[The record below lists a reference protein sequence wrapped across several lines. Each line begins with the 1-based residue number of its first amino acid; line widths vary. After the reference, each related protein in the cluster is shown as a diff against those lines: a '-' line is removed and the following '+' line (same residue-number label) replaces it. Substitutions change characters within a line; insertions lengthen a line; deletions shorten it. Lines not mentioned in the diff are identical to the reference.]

1 MSKSRRVTADATLTS
16 KGQLTLPAPIR
27 EAINVR
33 TGDKLRFETA
43 GAGKLVVTPL
53 RRPDVLSL
61 AGVFGEANVS
71 VTWTSLNYA
80 SAHGIGAVRGSGSAS
95 SRWMR
100 STSTRMSSF
109 AFSRRRPRTSTRGRL
124 P

>member
-61 AGVFGEANVS
+61 AGVFGEASKRVGHMDITELRKRAWNR
-71 VTWTSLNYA
+71 
-80 SAHGIGAVRGSGSAS
+80 RGQ
-95 SRWMR
+95 
-100 STSTRMSSF
+100 
-109 AFSRRRPRTSTRGRL
+109 RL
-124 P
+124 RERK